1 MRTAK
6 RWRTRKR
13 SSRRSYECAE
23 SVAGDRERARGYSG
37 DGARWSAGR
46 CFCGWLR
53 VEKEEGGDRMDGGL
67 VSGVAHPTRRR
78 GWSDRG
84 PSSPVYGCH
93 VVAVGG

>member
-1 MRTAK
+1 M
-6 RWRTRKR
+6 
-13 SSRRSYECAE
+13 
-23 SVAGDRERARGYSG
+23 
-37 DGARWSAGR
+37 
-46 CFCGWLR
+46 
-53 VEKEEGGDRMDGGL
+53 EKEEGGDRMDGGL